1 MQTTPENQE
10 LIPSAAKGRP
20 SGGGSTPVEFIE
32 LGLGLEMLLET
43 HPVFADAVKASLMPL
58 DGEFL
63 FELPHGDKPEGK
75 GRVAAIRL
83 AYAGADEQRLAFVI
97 LADDGIETSV
107 EAADGQPEHLTSFA
121 EAFVDVLE
129 RLEKTGAH

>member
-1 MQTTPENQE
+1 MQTTPENQT
-10 LIPSAAKGRP
+10 LVPSTAKGAP
-20 SGGGSTPVEFIE
+20 SGGSSTPVEFIE

-43 HPVFADAVKASLMPL
+43 HPVFTDAVKASLMPL

-83 AYAGADEQRLAFVI
+83 AYSGADEQRLAFVI

-107 EAADGQPEHLTSFA
+107 EAAHGQPEHLTSFA

-129 RLEKTGAH
+129 RLEKAGAH